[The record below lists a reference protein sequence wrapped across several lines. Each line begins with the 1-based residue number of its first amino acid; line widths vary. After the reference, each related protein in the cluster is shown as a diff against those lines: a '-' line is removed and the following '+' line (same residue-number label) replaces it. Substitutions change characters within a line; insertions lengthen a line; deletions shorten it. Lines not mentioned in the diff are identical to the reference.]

1 MENIKI
7 LAQSFEKQEIGAYS
21 NTKKYST
28 QAFIKGDRDPIG
40 FIPLITHIESS
51 DGSLR
56 RVDAAAMNRLYSHGE
71 LKYEA

>member
-28 QAFIKGDRDPIG
+28 QAFIMGDRDRDPIG

-56 RVDAAAMNRLYSHGE
+56 RVDAAAMNQLYPMA
-71 LKYEA
+71 K